1 MSKSFPEPSDGFQRI
16 EVITGTGRRRQWPDD
31 VKAAIVAETLQEGAV
46 ITEIAR
52 RHRVSAS
59 QIFKWRKKAR
69 NRRTAV
75 TAEAALFAPVVMQHL
90 SVASA
95 SSDPLSSPP
104 MIELELNGA
113 KLRIPPNASRDAI
126 FAVIEA
132 LGGLQK
138 RRR

>member
-1 MSKSFPEPSDGFQRI
+1 MSKPFPEPADSFQRI

-31 VKAAIVAETLQEGAV
+31 VKAAIVAETLREGAV

-59 QIFKWRKKAR
+59 QIFTWRKKAR
-69 NRRTAV
+69 ERAAAL
-75 TAEAALFAPVVMQHL
+75 TAEATSFAPVVMRDSFVQP
-90 SVASA
+90 A
-95 SSDPLSSPP
+95 SSGPLSPSPV
-104 MIELELNGA
+104 IEVELNGA
-113 KLRIPPNASRDAI
+113 RLFIPPNASRDAI

-132 LGGLQK
+132 VGGLQK

>member
-1 MSKSFPEPSDGFQRI
+1 MSKPFPEPADSFQRI

-31 VKAAIVAETLQEGAV
+31 VKAAIVAETLREGAV

-59 QIFKWRKKAR
+59 QIFTWRKKAR
-69 NRRTAV
+69 KRAAAL
-75 TAEAALFAPVVMQHL
+75 TAEATSFAPVVMQDPFVQPASFG
-90 SVASA
+90 SV
-95 SSDPLSSPP
+95 SPSP
-104 MIELELNGA
+104 MIEVELNGA
-113 KLRIPPNASRDAI
+113 RLCISPNASRDAI

-132 LGGLQK
+132 VGGLQK

>member
-1 MSKSFPEPSDGFQRI
+1 MSKPFPEPDSFQRI

-31 VKAAIVAETLQEGAV
+31 VKAAIVAETLQEGAI

-59 QIFKWRKKAR
+59 QIFAWRKKAR
-69 NRRTAV
+69 DRA
-75 TAEAALFAPVVMQHL
+75 AALSTQEASFVPVAVQAHC
-90 SVASA
+90 VPPA
-95 SSDPLSSPP
+95 SSDALSPP
-104 MIELELNGA
+104 PVIELEIHDVR
-113 KLRIPPNASRDAI
+113 LRIPPNASRDTI

-132 LGGLQK
+132 VGGLQK